1 MMAGRDKKK
10 GYHTVY
16 WYQVKKVGKG
26 SAGSCILRLAVRQ
39 VIFTYVQ

>member
-16 WYQVKKVGKG
+16 WYQVKK
-26 SAGSCILRLAVRQ
+26 LAKDLQDLV
-39 VIFTYVQ
+39 